1 MDIQENQMETEIKFV
16 DLPEPIEEVVYEC
29 PNCDKVYKSKGG
41 LSKHKKK
48 CIVEEEVIEEI
59 VDEEPI
65 DENRMRKL
73 QNELKSLV
81 LNNPSAIDLTKPIGY
96 NHLETIYDM
105 DINELETRIFDAKL
119 TFNKKID
126 SKVADSALSLT
137 NQVVGGLL
145 GCVQE
150 LEYEV
155 SKDEVLREATKDLLS
170 FRVLNYI
177 PIEMKVS
184 GLYSLDV
191 ACAMKK
197 KKLKIQKQKEL
208 EKQQQVEQKIEKDTI
223 ETNTLI
229 LK

>member
-1 MDIQENQMETEIKFV
+1 MDIQETKMDKEIKFV

-29 PNCDKVYKSKGG
+29 ENCDKVYKSKGG

-48 CIVEEEVIEEI
+48 CIVEEVEYVEEI

-96 NHLETIYDM
+96 NHLESIYDM
-105 DINELETRIFDAKL
+105 DINELEARIFDAKL

-145 GCVQE
+145 NCVQE
-150 LEYEV
+150 LEEEV

-191 ACAMKK
+191 ATAMRKH
-197 KKLKIQKQKEL
+197 KLKIQKQKEL
-208 EKQQQVEQKIEKDTI
+208 EKQQQQKEQNEDTI